1 MKSFEVTLLQ
11 VFMPFKVDFLGVPK
25 QYSSLVASCGF
36 QEDRCITAIVDCA
49 LLKVYTHHFE
59 NLPIL
64 NIPVVLDE
72 YMKSNEEC
80 TKPHCL
86 QFSHSVITKASKSI

>member
-1 MKSFEVTLLQ
+1 
-11 VFMPFKVDFLGVPK
+11 MPIKVIFLGVPK
-25 QYSSLVASCGF
+25 QYSSLAASCIF
-36 QEDRCITAIVDCA
+36 QADPRVTAIVDCA

-72 YMKSNEEC
+72 YMKSNEERI
-80 TKPHCL
+80 KPHCL
-86 QFSHSVITKASKSI
+86 QFSHSIIAKGSKNI